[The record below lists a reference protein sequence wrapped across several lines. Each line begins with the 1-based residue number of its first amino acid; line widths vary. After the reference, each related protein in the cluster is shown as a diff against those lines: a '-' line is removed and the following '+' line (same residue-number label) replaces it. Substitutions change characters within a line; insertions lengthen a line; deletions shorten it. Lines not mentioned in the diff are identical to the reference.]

1 MSFRSCSLSGIW
13 LVINACSPPS
23 FIIFLTSSSL
33 TLLLFNRGC
42 HARDRVIYLFLIII
56 YSKSRK
62 LNFFLLIISICFNG
76 MDLSYFIIAPKNVV
90 VMFTE
95 LGFVSGGVC
104 DECMHNTQGKN
115 CEQCKP
121 FYYRNPQRPITDPY
135 VCLPCECDKVCC

>member
-1 MSFRSCSLSGIW
+1 MHIRLH
-13 LVINACSPPS
+13 
-23 FIIFLTSSSL
+23 
-33 TLLLFNRGC
+33 LLLFSWLRAVFNRGC

-135 VCLPCECDKVCC
+135 VCLPCECDKVCCWRILSSSLISYKHFKLLNTS